1 MLALTK
7 KKRRIQMN
15 YSYADG
21 NTGYPTRE
29 PGGLKYSQ
37 HGNTGG
43 HHIDVSSE
51 LYAHGNGGG
60 HHREP
65 EGIQGRSVE
74 RIYFHHM
81 LGYTMS

>member
-1 MLALTK
+1 
-7 KKRRIQMN
+7 MN

-37 HGNTGG
+37 HGGNTGG

-65 EGIQGRSVE
+65 GGIQGRSVE

>member
-1 MLALTK
+1 
-7 KKRRIQMN
+7 MN

-21 NTGYPTRE
+21 NTGYHSRE
-29 PGGLKYSQ
+29 P
-37 HGNTGG
+37 GG
-43 HHIDVSSE
+43 HHIDVPSE

-65 EGIQGRSVE
+65 GGIQWRSVE
-74 RIYFHHM
+74 LIYFHHK

>member
-1 MLALTK
+1 
-7 KKRRIQMN
+7 MN

-29 PGGLKYSQ
+29 PGGLKNIHNMETLVVIILTCPLNCMHMEMVADIIESQ
-37 HGNTGG
+37 
-43 HHIDVSSE
+43 
-51 LYAHGNGGG
+51 
-60 HHREP
+60 

>member
-1 MLALTK
+1 
-7 KKRRIQMN
+7 MN

-21 NTGYPTRE
+21 NTGYHSRE
-29 PGGLKYSQ
+29 PGGSKYSQ

-43 HHIDVSSE
+43 HHIDVPSE

-65 EGIQGRSVE
+65 GGHS
-74 RIYFHHM
+74 M
-81 LGYTMS
+81 A